1 MPVLRHA
8 QKRPKPVSAPA
19 GSRSHFDEKTT
30 PPPEKR
36 LCTVGNPNS
45 RQPHERA
52 REGRSPLAPRPPR
65 GCRGAERPTLAP
77 SETKSSL
84 EQPFAPS
91 KASISTEAVSCIVG
105 NPNSRR
111 TSPGRAREGHTPR
124 APRHPRGCRGAER
137 PTPTPSETKS
147 SSEQPFAPPKTSI
160 STEAVSCIVG
170 NRNSRRT
177 SPLRRRKP
185 ASPPKPFPA
194 SSEIQIPAEPA
205 LCAAENQHLH
215 RSRFLHRR
223 KSKFPSNQ
231 PSGER
236 ERVATLSHP
245 VTRGSVRERSAP
257 RPRRRKQRPQKDNL
271 LRREPISPPEQ
282 PRRAREGVNPLDFQ
296 SIPATCAAGSC

>member
-105 NPNSRR
+105 N
-111 TSPGRAREGHTPR
+111 
-124 APRHPRGCRGAER
+124 
-137 PTPTPSETKS
+137 
-147 SSEQPFAPPKTSI
+147 
-160 STEAVSCIVG
+160 
-170 NRNSRRT
+170 RNSRRT

-194 SSEIQIPAEPA
+194 SSEIQIPVKPA
-205 LCAAENQHLH
+205 
-215 RSRFLHRR
+215 
-223 KSKFPSNQ
+223 
-231 PSGER
+231 
-236 ERVATLSHP
+236 
-245 VTRGSVRERSAP
+245 
-257 RPRRRKQRPQKDNL
+257 
-271 LRREPISPPEQ
+271 
-282 PRRAREGVNPLDFQ
+282 PRRAREGRNPLAPRHPRGCRGAERPTPRAVGNERIQ
-296 SIPATCAAGSC
+296 KNSPRIVGNQNSRQNSLGELERV

>member
-111 TSPGRAREGHTPR
+111 TSPGRAREGHNPLVPVTR
-124 APRHPRGCRGAER
+124 GGVGEQSAPRPRRRKPNPHPNS
-137 PTPTPSETKS
+137 PS
-147 SSEQPFAPPKTSI
+147 
-160 STEAVSCIVG
+160 
-170 NRNSRRT
+170 
-177 SPLRRRKP
+177 RRRKP
-185 ASPPKPFPA
+185 ASPPKLFPA
-194 SSEIQIPAEPA
+194 SSETEIPAEPA

-231 PSGER
+231 PPGER
-236 ERVATLSHP
+236 ERVAALSHP
-245 VTRGSVRERSAP
+245 VP
-257 RPRRRKQRPQKDNL
+257 
-271 LRREPISPPEQ
+271 
-282 PRRAREGVNPLDFQ
+282 EGV
-296 SIPATCAAGSC
+296 

>member
-111 TSPGRAREGHTPR
+111 TSPGRAREGHNPL

-194 SSEIQIPAEPA
+194 SSEIQIPVKPA
-205 LCAAENQHLH
+205 LGRAREGRNPLAPRHSRECRGAE
-215 RSRFLHRR
+215 RPTPTPSETAS
-223 KSKFPSNQ
+223 SKGQ
-231 PSGER
+231 PASSGTNSPTRTAPGER
-236 ERVATLSHP
+236 ERV
-245 VTRGSVRERSAP
+245 
-257 RPRRRKQRPQKDNL
+257 
-271 LRREPISPPEQ
+271 
-282 PRRAREGVNPLDFQ
+282 
-296 SIPATCAAGSC
+296 